1 MAKLAYNCMF
11 QADPA
16 GRLRP
21 IGRTIPPAF
30 SLSWQAPAS
39 RAPFL
44 PFLMTVSSLR
54 QTWLFNV
61 RGDVLAGLVVA
72 LALIPEAIAFS
83 IIAGVDPQVGLYAS
97 FSMAVVIAFA
107 GGRPGM
113 ISAATGAM
121 ALVMVTLVR
130 DHGLQYLL
138 VATLLTGVLQMLA
151 GALRLGTLMRFVSRS
166 VVTGFVN
173 ALAIL
178 IFLAQLPELTNVPW
192 TVYAMTAG
200 GLAIIYGLPYL
211 TRAVPSPLVTIVVL
225 TAISMALDLDIRAVG
240 DMGALPS
247 TLPVFLWPQVPLNLE
262 TLSIVLPYAATLAVV
277 GLLESMMT
285 AAIVDELTDTPSN
298 KNRECV
304 GQGVANV
311 ATGLLGG
318 MAGCAMIGQSVIN
331 VKSGGRGRLSTLVAG
346 VFLLVLVVFLGPW
359 VKEIPMAA
367 LVAVMIMVSLGTFN
381 WSSIA
386 RLRSNPPS
394 SSIVMLATVLVT
406 LFTHDLARGVL
417 TGVLLSALFFA
428 SKVSRVLRV
437 DSRMDQGV
445 RVYRVVG
452 QVFFASTQR
461 FLATFDF
468 REAVSA
474 VCIDVSA
481 AHFWDVSAVA
491 ALDQAVLKFR
501 REGASVEVLGLNA
514 ASATLVDRF
523 ALHDKPGAI
532 ENLMH

>member
-1 MAKLAYNCMF
+1 
-11 QADPA
+11 
-16 GRLRP
+16 
-21 IGRTIPPAF
+21 
-30 SLSWQAPAS
+30 
-39 RAPFL
+39 
-44 PFLMTVSSLR
+44 
-54 QTWLFNV
+54 
-61 RGDVLAGLVVA
+61 
-72 LALIPEAIAFS
+72 
-83 IIAGVDPQVGLYAS
+83 
-97 FSMAVVIAFA
+97 
-107 GGRPGM
+107 
-113 ISAATGAM
+113 
-121 ALVMVTLVR
+121 
-130 DHGLQYLL
+130 
-138 VATLLTGVLQMLA
+138 
-151 GALRLGTLMRFVSRS
+151 
-166 VVTGFVN
+166 
-173 ALAIL
+173 
-178 IFLAQLPELTNVPW
+178 
-192 TVYAMTAG
+192 
-200 GLAIIYGLPYL
+200 
-211 TRAVPSPLVTIVVL
+211 
-225 TAISMALDLDIRAVG
+225 
-240 DMGALPS
+240 
-247 TLPVFLWPQVPLNLE
+247 
-262 TLSIVLPYAATLAVV
+262 
-277 GLLESMMT
+277 
-285 AAIVDELTDTPSN
+285 
-298 KNRECV
+298 
-304 GQGVANV
+304 
-311 ATGLLGG
+311 
-318 MAGCAMIGQSVIN
+318 
-331 VKSGGRGRLSTLVAG
+331 
-346 VFLLVLVVFLGPW
+346 
-359 VKEIPMAA
+359 
-367 LVAVMIMVSLGTFN
+367 MIMVSLGTFN